1 MLEYSIII
9 LRLRRAKPITDYR
22 LPITLIN
29 KNMRILV
36 TFLFFIL
43 ISTSLVAQEKVLAGK
58 PYHTLDSTPGF
69 TTINELIVGFGLG
82 DTSVPYSKIFF
93 GLTTTN
99 GYQINRN
106 FVVAGGTGV
115 FFYNDG
121 TLVPLFA
128 DFRYRMNIDPVTPC
142 FFIDA
147 GGLLDFTDLNSS
159 KIFVSGGA
167 GAQYALSKQLAINGG
182 AGLMI
187 QSLGHRDAFITLR
200 AGVTYKF

>member
-1 MLEYSIII
+1 MKLIF
-9 LRLRRAKPITDYR
+9 
-22 LPITLIN
+22 TL
-29 KNMRILV
+29 L
-36 TFLFFIL
+36 FLLL
-43 ISTSLVAQEKVLAGK
+43 ISVSLPAQEKVLAGK
-58 PYHTLDSTPGF
+58 PYYTLDSSPGF

-82 DTSVPYSKIFF
+82 DTSVPYSKMFF

-106 FVVAGGTGV
+106 FVIAGGTGV
-115 FFYNDG
+115 LFYNGG

-142 FFIDA
+142 FFVDS
-147 GGLLDFTDLNSS
+147 GFLLDFTGIGDS

-187 QSLGHRDAFITLR
+187 QSGGHRDAFITLR

>member
-1 MLEYSIII
+1 
-9 LRLRRAKPITDYR
+9 
-22 LPITLIN
+22 
-29 KNMRILV
+29 MRILI
-36 TFLFFIL
+36 TLLFLIL
-43 ISTSLVAQEKVLAGK
+43 ISASLSAQEKVLAGK

-69 TTINELIVGFGLG
+69 TTINEIVTGFGLG
-82 DTSVPYSKIFF
+82 DTSVPYSKFF
-93 GLTTTN
+93 IGITTTN

-106 FVVAGGTGV
+106 FVVAGGTG
-115 FFYNDG
+115 FFAYNGG

-142 FFIDA
+142 FFVDA
-147 GGLLDFTDLNSS
+147 GGLLNFSDFANS

-187 QSLGHRDAFITLR
+187 QSGGSRDAFITLR